1 MLMNNGP
8 WSPEHIYQ
16 EIAGYTAT
24 RHRGKNFKVE
34 SSNQENQIKFGLFSY
49 NKLHIGCEYYT
60 YVSLN
65 TSECC

>member
-1 MLMNNGP
+1 MNNGP

-34 SSNQENQIKFGLFSY
+34 NSNQENQTKFGLYVIINTIYNVNMILISY
-49 NKLHIGCEYYT
+49 
-60 YVSLN
+60 
-65 TSECC
+65 